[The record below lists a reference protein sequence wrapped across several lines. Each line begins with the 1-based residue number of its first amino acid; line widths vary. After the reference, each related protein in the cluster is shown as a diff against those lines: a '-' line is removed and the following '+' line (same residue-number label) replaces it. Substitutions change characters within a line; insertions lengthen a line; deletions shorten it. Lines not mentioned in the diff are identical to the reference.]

1 MIKFFLKRRNALFI
15 TSCCS
20 LLLLFACATTTPTE
34 NSIEKRATERWNAV
48 LSDDLAS
55 AYEYLSPGYRSS
67 VTLNQYIRSV
77 LLMRVKWTGAKYVES
92 ACTETTCKVRISI
105 DYALYGALPGV
116 SSFNGTQT
124 VTENWVSSDGVW
136 YLVPDK

>member
-20 LLLLFACATTTPTE
+20 LLLLFACATTTRTE
-34 NSIEKRATERWNAV
+34 NSVEKRVTERWNAV
-48 LSDDLAS
+48 LSGDLAS

-67 VTLNQYIRSV
+67 VTLNQYMRSV
-77 LLMRVKWTGAKYVES
+77 LLMRVTWTGARYMES
-92 ACTETTCKVRISI
+92 ECTETTCKVKISI

-116 SSFNGTQT
+116 SSFNGTQ
-124 VTENWVSSDGVW
+124 VVQENWVSSDGIW